1 MAKARDVIAHI
12 LLHVDAEA
20 ATTDRSQAAGM
31 AARAQYARD
40 ALQALAQDTRSRS
53 RDEIMMDVSRAAALD
68 AKQASFQRAIHNL
81 LGDSRPEHGVQHW
94 VGRASEGDSRG

>member
-31 AARAQYARD
+31 AERALYARD
-40 ALQALAQDTRSRS
+40 ALQSLALDTRSRS
-53 RDEIMMDVSRAAALD
+53 RDEILLDVSRAAVLD
-68 AKQASFQRAIHNL
+68 AKQASFQRAIRNL
-81 LGDSRPEHGVQHW
+81 LGDSRPEHGIQHW
-94 VGRASEGDSRG
+94 VGKNSEGLTRG